1 MMKKRNK
8 ILSTI
13 LVMLISGG
21 LGALAAKMGMGAA
34 TDMSASQII
43 TLAILLLPA
52 YLLVVAAH
60 EAGHALAGVWVKFDF
75 SMYVVG
81 PFMWVKETSG
91 WTFKLNRNVNL
102 FGGMVLCLPGDSEN
116 LASRFSKFVLG
127 GPVASLIFAA
137 LAFGARQMTSIEVL
151 IPLFNLLGYLSL
163 FIFLVTIIP
172 WYSDGFYTDGGRAIR
187 FLKGGDTSRFELLL
201 LSVVSHSSAGVRP
214 RELNKN
220 DLNEALRLGNQ
231 LNAPMKVYLHSY
243 LHQAA
248 LDEGDTDSAEM
259 HLQDYL
265 AEIESIPKGLRGMAH
280 LDAAFFYA
288 YARKDLEQAEKYW
301 KQFVPSAMIPKA
313 QVLATEAA
321 IGKLKNE
328 PDTDVKIE
336 QALKQIPAMSDRGNG
351 IALKEKLMHL
361 GKS

>member
-8 ILSTI
+8 ILSTFVVI
-13 LVMLISGG
+13 LISGG
-21 LGALAAKMGMGAA
+21 LGALAGIMGMNAA
-34 TDMSASQII
+34 KDMSASQII

-60 EAGHALAGVWVKFDF
+60 EAGHAFAGVWVKFDF
-75 SMYVVG
+75 RMYVVG
-81 PFMWVKETSG
+81 PFMWVRETSG
-91 WTFKLNRNVNL
+91 WTFKLNRNVNM
-102 FGGMVLCLPGDSEN
+102 FGGLVLCLPRDSEN

-127 GPVASLIFAA
+127 GPVASLVFAA
-137 LAFGARQMTSIEVL
+137 LAFGARQLTTMNVL
-151 IPLFNLLGYLSL
+151 SSLFSMLGYLSL

-172 WYSDGFYTDGGRAIR
+172 LHTDGFYTDGGRAIR

-201 LSVVSHSSAGVRP
+201 LNVVSKASAGVRP

-259 HLQDYL
+259 HLQHYL
-265 AEIESIPKGLRGMAH
+265 GEIESIPKGLRGIAH

-288 YARKDLEQAEKYW
+288 YARKDLQQAEKYW
-301 KQFVPSAMIPKA
+301 KQFIPSAMIPTA

-321 IGKLKNE
+321 IIKLKNE
-328 PDTDVKIE
+328 PNADVKIE
-336 QALKQIPAMSDRGNG
+336 QALKQISAMIDRGNG
-351 IALKEKLMHL
+351 IALREKLMHL

>member
-8 ILSTI
+8 ILSKI

-60 EAGHALAGVWVKFDF
+60 EAGHALAGVW
-75 SMYVVG
+75 
-81 PFMWVKETSG
+81 
-91 WTFKLNRNVNL
+91 
-102 FGGMVLCLPGDSEN
+102 
-116 LASRFSKFVLG
+116 
-127 GPVASLIFAA
+127 
-137 LAFGARQMTSIEVL
+137 
-151 IPLFNLLGYLSL
+151 
-163 FIFLVTIIP
+163 
-172 WYSDGFYTDGGRAIR
+172 
-187 FLKGGDTSRFELLL
+187 
-201 LSVVSHSSAGVRP
+201 P

-361 GKS
+361 GQTARF